1 MTTVW
6 KSENN
11 LREWAPSFQ
20 PVGLRMKLDSQNST
34 LAPCTISLVHAIV
47 DFTLDLSHI
56 ATVHTP
62 QMQQESCVLYSRL
75 GIQNN

>member
-1 MTTVW
+1 MPTMGHALLALNFKKFIICIDLFHMTTVW

-34 LAPCTISLVHAIV
+34 LAP
-47 DFTLDLSHI
+47 
-56 ATVHTP
+56 
-62 QMQQESCVLYSRL
+62 
-75 GIQNN
+75 